1 MNIKFNA
8 KGQRRKDARGSW
20 VSLRAFAPLP
30 LCVLLFSIVLSSCNA
45 PAAVAPTS
53 SPAALSATIA
63 STTVSVQPDGLK
75 LPSGYTAT
83 LVAQGLI
90 GPTQMIIGPDQR
102 LWVAQLNGDE
112 NAGQGQVIALDL
124 PTGKQQVLLD
134 NLVKPVGIAVLSG
147 YLWIAAKNNLLRAPI
162 DPAGKPGKIETVL
175 ANLPFNGRS
184 IGTLTVTPKNHLLYE
199 TSGARA
205 GNDAAPGSGT
215 LWELDPANP
224 KNPRPLAT
232 GLKGAYAHTFD
243 QAGRLWTTEIADD
256 PVNGGTAP
264 DELNWVVEGTNFGW
278 PKCFGK
284 QEVAQNYSGTEQFCQ
299 TTRAAVAIFP
309 PHTTPTSV
317 VASPWEKDTLLVA
330 LWVAGAVMRVPVT
343 IQGDNASGT
352 PEPWIT
358 GLQNAQHLLVMPD
371 NTLLVSDF
379 NGKIYRISR

>member
-1 MNIKFNA
+1 M
-8 KGQRRKDARGSW
+8 AR
-20 VSLRAFAPLP
+20 LRASAPLR
-30 LCVLLFSIVLSSCNA
+30 LCVLLFSLGLASCNA
-45 PAAVAPTS
+45 PATVAPAPT
-53 SPAALSATIA
+53 PTGLSAP
-63 STTVSVQPDGLK
+63 VLPNHLK
-75 LPSGYTAT
+75 LPAGYTAT
-83 LVAQGLI
+83 LVAEGLL

-102 LWVAQLNGDE
+102 LWVAQLAGDE

-124 PTGKQQVLLD
+124 ATGKQQVLLD
-134 NLVKPVGIAVLSG
+134 KLVKPVGIAVLQG
-147 YLWIAAKNNLLRAPI
+147 YLWIAAKNNLLRAPL
-162 DPAGKPGKIETVL
+162 DAAGKPGQPETVF

-184 IGTLTVTPKNHLLYE
+184 IGTLTVTPQNHLLYE

-224 KNPRPLAT
+224 QKPRPLAT

-256 PVNGGTAP
+256 PVNGGAAP
-264 DELNWVVEGTNFGW
+264 DELNWVVEGANFGW

-284 QEVAQNYSGTEQFCQ
+284 QEVAQNYSGSAEFCQ

-317 VASPWEKDTLLVA
+317 VASPWEKDTLLVT
-330 LWVAGAVMRVPVT
+330 LWVSGVVMRVPVT
-343 IQGDNASGT
+343 FQGDNATGT